1 LSKKEGLIS
10 FRREIEA
17 KAKSTGYTL
26 NPDLEFLED
35 LFDGLFKNQERYG
48 YPSCP
53 CRLAEGDLRTD
64 IDIICPCV
72 YRDPDLFEYGRCY
85 CALYVKKDYVSGEK
99 GVGPIPERR
108 PEKRAVIT
116 KVGDRVGVKEVG
128 ERYKCN
134 ICGNEVTATKAGG
147 GVLVCCGEEMEL
159 MGK

>member
-1 LSKKEGLIS
+1 LSKKEGLVR
-10 FRREIEA
+10 FRSEIEA
-17 KAKSTGYTL
+17 KAKSIGYSL
-26 NPDLEFLED
+26 NPDPEFLED

-53 CRLAEGDLRTD
+53 CRLAEGDLRKD

-85 CALYVKKDYVSGEK
+85 CALYVNENYVSGK
-99 GVGPIPERR
+99 MGAGPIPERR

-134 ICGNEVTATKAGG
+134 ICGNEVTATNAGG
-147 GVLVCCGEEMEL
+147 GVLICCGEEMEL
-159 MGK
+159 IGK